1 MANGPILVVDDEP
14 SNLATLKQ
22 ILGND
27 YALVFARS
35 GADCLAAA
43 AKHRPSLILLDVQM
57 PDMDGYTVCRGLKA
71 NPDTEATPVIF
82 VTSLAQSGDEAAGFA
97 SGAVDYIVKPVS
109 PAIVLARVR
118 THLSLV
124 GAATLERYVRQLE
137 VEQART
143 ARLSRTLAV
152 LSSTNSMIVRV
163 REPQELIDEACQ
175 IAVEH
180 GRFGMAWIGTRQDS
194 DTLLLA
200 AVEIEDQVRDGKP
213 AFLGAQV
220 ALAGLGLPEQV
231 INTGMAA
238 YCNNT
243 SGGAALGQSCVDAH
257 NRGYLAMVAL
267 PLVMGEGKAG
277 VMVLYAREEDSF
289 DDDEMKL
296 LGELAG
302 DISFS
307 MQAIEYQQRASF
319 LSFYDALTTLPN
331 TTLFLDRLEQLLAS
345 ARRDGSSAFVIT
357 LDLDHFKQMNDDF
370 GRHVGDVLL
379 KTLARRLEDGLAG
392 RCSVARIGS
401 NNFAVAASGEIAAAM
416 CEQVLALVSAP
427 IQIEQES
434 VQLSARLG
442 VAVFPAD
449 ADTAEALF
457 KNAELALKQSKGAKQ
472 DYLFYS
478 PAFNAR
484 LAEKALME
492 KMLRRGL
499 DEQQFELHY
508 QPKVDLQ
515 SGRISGA
522 EALIR
527 WHHPERGL
535 VPPIQF
541 IPLAEETGLIVAIG
555 EWVVRAVCAQ
565 QAAWLRDGVATVPIA
580 LNLSPMQFREGNIQR
595 LMEGALSEHALD
607 ACWVELELTE
617 TLVMHDPAD
626 AERTMRALR
635 GKGLQLSLDDFGTG
649 YSSLAYLKRF
659 PFDTVKIDRAFIVE
673 VTQNPD
679 DAAIAS
685 AIIAMAH
692 SLRMKVVAEGVETE
706 AQLHFLRNRHCD
718 QMQGY
723 YFSRPVPAN
732 DFVKMLNER
741 KHLDLAS
748 SVVAGQQNLL
758 IVDDDALTLSA
769 LQRSLRGQG
778 YHILAAA
785 DGRAA
790 LELLAQHQVQVIVC
804 SQRMAK
810 TTGDDFLTVVAK
822 MYPDTMRIV
831 LSGYTELQSVI
842 DVINRGEVYRF
853 LTKPWDD
860 DLLRENIKEAF
871 RRHRPGG

>member
-1 MANGPILVVDDEP
+1 MPNGPILVVDDEP

-27 YALVFARS
+27 YVLVFARS

-71 NPDTEATPVIF
+71 NPDTEAIPVIF

-124 GAATLERYVRQLE
+124 GATILARYVRQLE

-152 LSSTNSMIVRV
+152 LSSTNSMIVRA

-180 GRFGMAWIGTRQDS
+180 GRFGMAWIGVAQS
-194 DTLLLA
+194 EDTLLLSA
-200 AVEIEDQVRDGKP
+200 IEIEDQVRDGKP

-220 ALAGLGLPEQV
+220 ALSGLGLPEQV
-231 INTGMAA
+231 MSTGLAA

-243 SGGAALGQSCVDAH
+243 SGDTALGQACADAF
-257 NRGYLAMVAL
+257 NRGYMAMVAL
-267 PLVMGEGKAG
+267 PLALGENQNG
-277 VMVLYAREEDSF
+277 VMVLYAREVDSF

-302 DISFS
+302 DISFA
-307 MQAIEYQQRASF
+307 MQAIENQQRANF
-319 LSFYDALTTLPN
+319 LSYYDALTTLPN
-331 TTLFLDRLEQLLAS
+331 TTLFLDRLDQLLSA
-345 ARRDGSSAFVIT
+345 ARRDGSSAFVIM
-357 LDLDHFKQMNDDF
+357 LNLERFKQINDDF
-370 GRHVGDVLL
+370 GRHVGDFLL
-379 KTLARRLEDGLAG
+379 KRVARRLDDGLAKH
-392 RCSVARIGS
+392 CSVARIGS
-401 NNFAVAASGEIAAAM
+401 NNFAVAASGEMAASI
-416 CEQVLALVSAP
+416 CEQVLALVTAP
-427 IQIEQES
+427 ITIEQDN

-442 VAVFPAD
+442 VAMFPAD
-449 ADTAEALF
+449 AETAETLF
-457 KNAELALKQSKGAKQ
+457 KNAELALNQSKGTKS

-484 LAEKALME
+484 LAEKATME

-499 DEQQFELHY
+499 EEQQFELHY

-515 SGRISGA
+515 SGRINGA

-535 VPPIQF
+535 VPPLEF
-541 IPLAEETGLIVAIG
+541 IPLAEETGLIVPIG

-565 QAAWLRDGVATVPIA
+565 QAAWLREGVATVPVA
-580 LNLSPMQFREGNIQR
+580 LNLSPLQFRDGNIQQ
-595 LMEGALSEHALD
+595 LMFAALADNALD
-607 ACWVELELTE
+607 ARWVELELTE
-617 TLVMHDPAD
+617 TLVMHDPVE

-635 GKGLQLSLDDFGTG
+635 DKGLLLSIDDFGTG
-649 YSSLAYLKRF
+649 YSSLAYLKRL
-659 PFDTVKIDRAFIVE
+659 PFDTVKIDRAFIID
-673 VTQNPD
+673 VTRNPD

-706 AQLHFLRNRHCD
+706 DQLHFLRERHCD

-723 YFSRPVPAN
+723 YFSRPVPAA
-732 DFVKMLNER
+732 DFVKMLVEGKR
-741 KHLDLAS
+741 LPDQALGRYLAK
-748 SVVAGQQNLL
+748 AG
-758 IVDDDALTLSA
+758 
-769 LQRSLRGQG
+769 
-778 YHILAAA
+778 
-785 DGRAA
+785 
-790 LELLAQHQVQVIVC
+790 
-804 SQRMAK
+804 
-810 TTGDDFLTVVAK
+810 
-822 MYPDTMRIV
+822 
-831 LSGYTELQSVI
+831 
-842 DVINRGEVYRF
+842 
-853 LTKPWDD
+853 
-860 DLLRENIKEAF
+860 
-871 RRHRPGG
+871 

>member
-1 MANGPILVVDDEP
+1 MASGPILVVDDEP

-22 ILGND
+22 ILGD
-27 YALVFARS
+27 EYQLVFARS

-43 AKHRPSLILLDVQM
+43 HKHRPSLILLDVQM

-124 GAATLERYVRQLE
+124 HATTLERYVQQLE
-137 VEQART
+137 VEQARS
-143 ARLSRTLAV
+143 ARMARTLAV

-163 REPQELIDEACQ
+163 REPQELIDDSCE

-180 GRFGMAWIGTRQDS
+180 GRFGMAWIGTREGN
-194 DTLLLA
+194 DTLVLA
-200 AVEIEDQVRDGKP
+200 AIEIEDQDRDSTP
-213 AFLGAQV
+213 AFLGAHV
-220 ALAGLGLPEQV
+220 ALEGLGLPEHV
-231 INTGMAA
+231 LKTGVAA
-238 YCNNT
+238 YCNDT
-243 SGGAALGQSCVDAH
+243 STGFALGQCGADAH
-257 NRGYLAMVAL
+257 SRGYMAMVAL
-267 PLVMGEGKAG
+267 PLSMGENKTG
-277 VMVLYAREEDSF
+277 VMVLYAREENSF

-302 DISFS
+302 DISFAL
-307 MQAIEYQQRASF
+307 QAIEYQQRASF

-331 TTLFLDRLEQLLAS
+331 TTLFLDRLDQLLS
-345 ARRDGSSAFVIT
+345 GARRDGSSAFVVT
-357 LDLDHFKQMNDDF
+357 LDLERFKQLNDDF
-370 GRHVGDVLL
+370 GRHVGDYLL
-379 KTLARRLEDGLAG
+379 KAVAKRLEEGLAG

-401 NNFAVAASGEIAAAM
+401 NNFAIAASGEIAAAM
-416 CEQVLALVSAP
+416 CEQILAMVTTP
-427 IQIEQES
+427 ITLEGDSIT
-434 VQLSARLG
+434 LSARLG

-449 ADTAEALF
+449 ADNAEALF
-457 KNAELALKQSKGAKQ
+457 KNAELALKQSKATKTN
-472 DYLFYS
+472 YLFYS
-478 PAFNAR
+478 PALNAR
-484 LAEKALME
+484 LAEKATME

-499 DEQQFELHY
+499 EEQQFELHY
-508 QPKVDLQ
+508 QPKLDLQ

-527 WHHPERGL
+527 WHHPERGM
-535 VPPIQF
+535 VPPIEF

-565 QAAWLRDGVATVPIA
+565 QARWLQDGVAAVPVA

-595 LMEGALSEHALD
+595 LMLSALEENKLD
-607 ACWVELELTE
+607 ARWVELELTE
-617 TLVMHDPAD
+617 TLVMHDPED
-626 AERTMRALR
+626 AEVTMRALR
-635 GKGLQLSLDDFGTG
+635 SKGLLLSLDDFGTG

-659 PFDTVKIDRAFIVE
+659 PFDTVKIDRAFIVD

-679 DAAIAS
+679 DAAIAT

-706 AQLHFLRNRHCD
+706 AQLHFLRTRHCD

-723 YFSRPVPAN
+723 YFSKPVPAS
-732 DFVKMLNER
+732 DFAAMLTAGKSLN
-741 KHLDLAS
+741 LAS
-748 SVVAGQQNLL
+748 STSAAAQSLL
-758 IVDDDALTLSA
+758 IVEEDAMTMSA
-769 LQRSLRGQG
+769 LQRSLRAQG
-778 YHILAAA
+778 YHILCAN
-785 DGRAA
+785 DGRAG
-790 LELLAQHQVQVIVC
+790 LELLAMHPVQVIVC

>member
-1 MANGPILVVDDEP
+1 MTHGPILIVDDEP

-35 GADCLAAA
+35 GADCLSAA

-163 REPQELIDEACQ
+163 REPQGLIDGACQ

-180 GRFGMAWIGTRQDS
+180 GRFGMAWIGTCQDQDS
-194 DTLLLA
+194 LLLA
-200 AVEIEDQVRDGKP
+200 AIEVDDQARNGKP
-213 AFLGAQV
+213 AFLGTHV

-231 INTGMAA
+231 LGTGKAA

-243 SGGAALGQSCVDAH
+243 SCSPALGKACADAFG
-257 NRGYLAMVAL
+257 RGYLAMVAL
-267 PLVMGEGKAG
+267 PLSLGEGKRG
-277 VMVLYAREEDSF
+277 VMVLYAREVDSF

-302 DISFS
+302 DISFA
-307 MQAIEYQQRASF
+307 MQAIENQQRANF

-331 TTLFLDRLEQLLAS
+331 TTLFLDRLDQLLAG
-345 ARRDGSSAFVIT
+345 ARRDGSSAFVIM
-357 LDLDHFKQMNDDF
+357 LDIDRFKQMNDDF
-370 GRHVGDVLL
+370 GRHVGDYLL
-379 KTLARRLEDGLAG
+379 KTVARRLDDGLSE
-392 RCSVARIGS
+392 RCSVARTGS
-401 NNFAVAASGEIAAAM
+401 NNFAVAGSGEDAAAV
-416 CEQVLALVSAP
+416 CELVLSMVTAP
-427 IQIEQES
+427 IPVEQDS

-442 VAVFPAD
+442 VAVFPLD
-449 ADTAEALF
+449 ADNAETLF
-457 KNAELALKQSKGAKQ
+457 KNAELALKQSRGAKS
-472 DYLFYS
+472 DFLFYS

-484 LAEKALME
+484 LAEKTSME
-492 KMLRRGL
+492 KLLRRAL
-499 DEQQFELHY
+499 EEQQFELYY

-515 SGRISGA
+515 SGRINGA

-535 VPPIQF
+535 VPPVEF

-555 EWVVRAVCAQ
+555 AWVVHAVCSQ
-565 QAAWLRDGVATVPIA
+565 QAAWLRDGVAMVPVG

-595 LMEGALSEHALD
+595 LMESTLAANGLD
-607 ACWVELELTE
+607 ARWVELELTE
-617 TLVMHDPAD
+617 TLVMHDPVD

-635 GKGLQLSLDDFGTG
+635 SKGLQLSLDDFGTG

-659 PFDTVKIDRAFIVE
+659 PFDTVEIDRAFIVE

-692 SLRMKVVAEGVETE
+692 TLRMKVVAEGVETE

-723 YFSRPVPAN
+723 YFSKPVPAA
-732 DFVKMLNER
+732 DFAAMLSEEKR
-741 KHLDLAS
+741 LDLESGTAS
-748 SVVAGQQNLL
+748 NQQNLL
-758 IVDDDALTLSA
+758 IVDDDAPTLSA

-778 YHILAAA
+778 YRVLPAV
-785 DGRAA
+785 DGHAG
-790 LELLAQHQVQVIVC
+790 LELLARHPVQVIVC

-810 TTGDDFLTVVAK
+810 TAGDDFLTVVAK

-842 DVINRGEVYRF
+842 DVINRGEIYRF

-871 RRHRPGG
+871 RHHRPGG